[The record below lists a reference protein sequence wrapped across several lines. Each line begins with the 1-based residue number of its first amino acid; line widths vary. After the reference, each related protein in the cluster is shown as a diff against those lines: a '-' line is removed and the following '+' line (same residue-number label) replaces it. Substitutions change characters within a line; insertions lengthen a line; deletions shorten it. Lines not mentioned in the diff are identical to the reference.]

1 MATKQDLSKK
11 ILKKLSDD
19 DILKIEKELENIPSY
34 AASESAILTDEQRAV
49 MTKQI
54 AEKYKEIFNLAK
66 LDYLNDENLKDTP
79 FRIASMYINELMVGR
94 YSPAPRIEAFP
105 ANYYNIIQ
113 QDMAYDN
120 SDMLYAEKAA
130 KDIHIKLDE
139 ITEKFYKY
147 AETDPVVSNLLL
159 KEADKLLTE
168 LMEHE
173 ERFLPKVNTRN
184 MVVKSVDVN
193 SLCSHHFIPFVSTDE
208 KDSRAVIAYIPRLGS
223 DKALLGISKLQRIMD
238 FFGRRP
244 QLQETLNWQI
254 KTFISLILRSQ
265 NVMVSFHNIVHYCE
279 KTRGVESHCG
289 STSSIEYTGLF
300 TETKYRDLAFSLI
313 K

>member
-1 MATKQDLSKK
+1 MATKQDQTKK
-11 ILKKLSDD
+11 ILKKLSKEE
-19 DILKIEKELENIPSY
+19 IGRITLELSKIPLFK
-34 AASESAILTDEQRAV
+34 ASEAVILTEEHRAV
-49 MTKQI
+49 MVKQI
-54 AEKYKEIFNLAK
+54 SEKYEEIFKLAK
-66 LDYLNDENLKDTP
+66 LDYINDENLKDTP
-79 FRIASMYINELMVGR
+79 MRVASMYINELMIGR
-94 YSPAPRIEAFP
+94 YSSAPRIEAFP

-139 ITEKFYKY
+139 ITEKFYKNSDI
-147 AETDPVVSNLLL
+147 DPVISNLLL

-173 ERFLPKVNTRN
+173 ERFLQKVSNRS
-184 MVVKSVDVN
+184 MVVKTVDVN

-208 KDSRAVIAYIPRLGS
+208 KDSRAVIAYVPRLGS

-238 FFGRRP
+238 YFGRRP

-289 STSSIEYTGLF
+289 TTSSSEYSGLYNKQ
-300 TETKYRDLAFSLI
+300 EYRDLAFSLI

>member
-1 MATKQDLSKK
+1 M
-11 ILKKLSDD
+11 
-19 DILKIEKELENIPSY
+19 
-34 AASESAILTDEQRAV
+34 V
-49 MTKQI
+49 KQI
-54 AEKYKEIFNLAK
+54 SEKYEEIFKLAK
-66 LDYLNDENLKDTP
+66 LDYINDENLKDTP
-79 FRIASMYINELMVGR
+79 MRVASMYINELMIGR
-94 YSPAPRIEAFP
+94 YSSAPRIEAFP

-147 AETDPVVSNLLL
+147 SDIDPVISNLLL
-159 KEADKLLTE
+159 KEADKLLTD

-173 ERFLPKVNTRN
+173 ERFLPKVLNRS
-184 MVVKSVDVN
+184 MVVKTVDVN

-208 KDSRAVIAYIPRLGS
+208 KDSRAVIAYVPRLGS

-238 FFGRRP
+238 YFGRRP

-289 STSSIEYTGLF
+289 TTSSSEYSGLYNKQ
-300 TETKYRDLAFSLI
+300 EYRDLAFSLI

>member
-1 MATKQDLSKK
+1 MVTKQDLSKK

-19 DILKIEKELENIPSY
+19 DILRIKEELKNIPSY
-34 AASESAILTDEQRAV
+34 AASESVILTDEQRAV
-49 MTKQI
+49 MTNQI
-54 AEKYKEIFNLAK
+54 AEKYKEIFDLAK

-113 QDMAYDN
+113 QDKSYDN
-120 SDMLYAEKAA
+120 DDLVYAEKAA
-130 KDIHIKLDE
+130 KDIHVKLDE

-147 AETDPVVSNLLL
+147 SVTDPVISNLLL

-173 ERFLPKVNTRN
+173 EKFLPKVPNRS

-289 STSSIEYTGLF
+289 TTSSSEYSGLYNKQ
-300 TETKYRDLAFSLI
+300 EYRDLAFSLI